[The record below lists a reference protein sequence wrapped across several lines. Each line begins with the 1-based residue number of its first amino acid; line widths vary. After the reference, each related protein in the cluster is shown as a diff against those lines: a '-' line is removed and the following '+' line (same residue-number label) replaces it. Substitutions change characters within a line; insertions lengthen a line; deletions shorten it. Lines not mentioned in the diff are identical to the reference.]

1 MRAFAGTRLSTERNP
16 TGEAIEKLVTYS
28 TGPGVSEGLIFPR
41 KIGLSDEV
49 RTGERT
55 GKEWSL
61 VSYILDEK
69 EAGKSSETVEDKPPK
84 TLPIQQKKNL
94 EQERQTDLDD
104 RVSELEKALKL
115 EKDKSEDLLRRLQY
129 LQADFENYRRRV
141 EKEIGDVRKF
151 GNERLLSDILT
162 VKDEL
167 ELAFAKAQESKQNP
181 AIVDGVGMI
190 LKRIQSLL
198 SKEGVERIPGV
209 GSKFNPDYHE
219 AAMRIASDEEEGT
232 VVEEVRPGYRLKGKV
247 LRASIVKVAEKRP
260 LEESEGG
267 EETRE

>member
-1 MRAFAGTRLSTERNP
+1 MDG
-16 TGEAIEKLVTYS
+16 
-28 TGPGVSEGLIFPR
+28 
-41 KIGLSDEV
+41 V

-69 EAGKSSETVEDKPPK
+69 EAGNSSETVQDRPPK
-84 TLPIQQKKNL
+84 TPPVLQRKKGL
-94 EQERQTDLDD
+94 QAEAQMDTDD
-104 RVSELEKALKL
+104 RILELEEALKL

-141 EKEIGDVRKF
+141 EKELGDVRKF